1 MTAFQ
6 VYVSFS
12 EAESQILEL
21 YMDLATTREDEVTE
35 QGGLGFLDSTK
46 SMLQI
51 DLLLTPKPAA
61 TPTATHGTTGGAMP
75 RRGRA
80 GGRAAHR
87 QPQAQEDVVGVQVQ
101 QDLSALKGRKGD
113 TGKSRASSGKSHRSH
128 TGSVLWRSRYI
139 RS

>member
-1 MTAFQ
+1 
-6 VYVSFS
+6 
-12 EAESQILEL
+12 
-21 YMDLATTREDEVTE
+21 MDLASTREDAVTE

-46 SMLQI
+46 SVLQI
-51 DLLLTPKPAA
+51 DLLLTLKPAD
-61 TPTATHGTTGGAMP
+61 TPIATHEATGGRKP

-113 TGKSRASSGKSHRSH
+113 TGKLRASPGKPHRSH
-128 TGSVLWRSRYI
+128 TGSVLWRSRYM
-139 RS
+139 